1 MNKTTTRLAAT
12 GGVIVLG
19 AFALVLA
26 QSDARRRDRDPPQ
39 IERPASQSPVPIP
52 VDDSRTSWG
61 STAELPSNPMLVQ
74 DSNEHALHSA
84 ASPERD
90 QQAWEDDGPTNDLR
104 AESAGGLPRFPAE
117 SQLDDH
123 TVEHT
128 VERTGAMPDEL
139 AYDLPSSFPGQL
151 PQALP
156 GQAAA
161 NDEYSDGGYESEPNP
176 LRHAA
181 GDPDDES
188 RVVLAGAGMPVD
200 GPAAN
205 ASAGSGS
212 ATSGPPPAWLNSG
225 GNGPSTTPNSNSA
238 STVSQPQAGQSQGL
252 PSFPVGSNLGAGS
265 PSAAAPTAQ
274 ALQPPSGGAL
284 PTLPTMLPTSSSNV
298 SDMSDVQR
306 GALPATNMLPG
317 SGALAPPT
325 AAPQRGAAP
334 NFNQLPGGLASGSAI
349 PSPVATAVSAG
360 GPASTQTSSPE
371 RGESPLL
378 RTAGLSGLVSNQPG
392 NRYLDGSQNPSMMIQ
407 KRAPEE
413 IQVGKKA
420 TFVIAVRNAGNAT
433 AHDVRVVDS
442 VPQGAR
448 FVESLPPATP
458 NAQGMLSWDLGAM
471 SAGDER
477 TITLQIVPE
486 VQGEVGSS
494 AVVYFG
500 AQASVRTVATLPKLE
515 LELQSQTDMLISS
528 RQQVSVIVKNTGTG
542 VARGVRL
549 EADLPNLLTHDS
561 GDAQL
566 AASLGDMRPN
576 DVQPIKLD
584 VTAVAAGQSH
594 IVIRAVSDDGA
605 LAEQQVE
612 IQVLAPKLIAQLE
625 GPKLRYLERQAT
637 YRINVKNTGTAAASN
652 LDFVVHLPTG
662 LKYNSANNQGTYN
675 PAQHTVSWGLHELPA
690 GEPALMELTVLP
702 VELGPQSIAFAATGD
717 LGIKVEAKG
726 TVSVEGLA
734 ELAYTIGQDNGTIE
748 TGASSTYSVQITNVG
763 NKADKDVRLAVQLP
777 SGAQLIKVDAQV
789 EYRLEGS
796 QIIFEPI
803 PEMRNKDQFTYR
815 FQVQHNQPG
824 TQIVR
829 TQVTSANW
837 PVAVIKEEGTL
848 VYNDQN

>member
-39 IERPASQSPVPIP
+39 IERPASQAPVPIP
-52 VDDSRTSWG
+52 VDDSQSSWG
-61 STAELPSNPMLVQ
+61 STADLPANPMLVQ
-74 DSNEHALHSA
+74 VSDEHAMRSA

-90 QQAWEDDGPTNDLR
+90 PTAWGSGEPDNDLQ
-104 AESAGGLPRFPAE
+104 AESTNGSPGFPSDPRLVDQSAERAG
-117 SQLDDH
+117 D
-123 TVEHT
+123 
-128 VERTGAMPDEL
+128 MPDDL
-139 AYDLPSSFPGQL
+139 AYDLPNSFPGQL
-151 PQALP
+151 PQSLP
-156 GQAAA
+156 GEAAPH
-161 NDEYSDGGYESEPNP
+161 DEYSDGEFEGEANP
-176 LRHAA
+176 LRQAIA
-181 GDPDDES
+181 DPDDQS
-188 RVVLAGAGMPVD
+188 QVVLAGAGMPVD
-200 GPAAN
+200 QPQAGSPASSGPAAGG
-205 ASAGSGS
+205 A
-212 ATSGPPPAWLNSG
+212 PPAWLNTG
-225 GNGPSTTPNSNSA
+225 GNGPSTAPDADSSLP
-238 STVSQPQAGQSQGL
+238 SGQSQGGQSSGI
-252 PSFPVGSNLGAGS
+252 PSFPVRSNLGAGF
-265 PSAAAPTAQ
+265 PSASAPAPQ
-274 ALQPPSGGAL
+274 SLQPPSGNTL
-284 PTLPTMLPTSSSNV
+284 PTLPPTISSNA
-298 SDMSDVQR
+298 SGMSDVQR
-306 GALPATNMLPG
+306 GALPATNMLPA
-317 SGALAPPT
+317 SAALA
-325 AAPQRGAAP
+325 APGAGIAGGAAP
-334 NFNQLPGGLASGSAI
+334 NFNQLPSELAGGSANVS
-349 PSPVATAVSAG
+349 PSSTG
-360 GPASTQTSSPE
+360 GPPSAQKSSPD
-371 RGESPLL
+371 RGDSPLL

-392 NRYLDGSQNPSMMIQ
+392 NRYLDGSQNPNMMIQ

-420 TFVIAVRNAGNAT
+420 TFVIAVRNAGNAV

-458 NAQGMLSWDLGAM
+458 NAQGILSWDLGAM

-662 LKYNSANNQGTYN
+662 LKYNSANNQGSYN

-690 GEPALMELTVLP
+690 GQAAPMELTVLP

-717 LGIKVEAKG
+717 LGLKVEAKG

-748 TGASSTYSVQITNVG
+748 TGASSTYSVQITNIG